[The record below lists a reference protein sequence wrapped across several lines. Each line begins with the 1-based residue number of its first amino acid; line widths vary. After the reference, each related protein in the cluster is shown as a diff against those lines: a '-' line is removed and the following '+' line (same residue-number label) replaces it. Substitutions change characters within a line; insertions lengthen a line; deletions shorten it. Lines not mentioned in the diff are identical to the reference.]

1 MAAATAAPTLVPV
14 ELYLRS
20 NYEPDAEY
28 VDGVIEERPLGVY
41 DHGSWQ
47 RAILKWFLLHEEEWN
62 VRVIPELRVQVSATR
77 YRVPDV
83 TLVDHARPIEQILT
97 YPPIA
102 VFEVLSPE
110 DSITRVLVKLCD
122 YESMGIRHIF
132 VIYPRDQALYRF
144 QSGSLDSL
152 APDLCRLEPGPCS
165 IDWRTVTGYLA

>member
-1 MAAATAAPTLVPV
+1 MAVAPAVTTFVPV
-14 ELYLRS
+14 EVYLRS
-20 NYEPDAEY
+20 DYEPDAEY
-28 VDGVIEERPLGVY
+28 VDGVIEERPMGVY

-62 VRVIPELRVQVSATR
+62 VRIIPELRVQVTATR

-110 DSITRVLVKLCD
+110 DGMTRVLVKLDD
-122 YESMGIRHIF
+122 YERMGIRHIF
-132 VIYPRDQALYRF
+132 VINPKIEGLHRYRN
-144 QSGSLDSL
+144 GNLDSL
-152 APDLCRLEPGPCS
+152 ALEVCTLEPGPCS
-165 IDWRTVTGYLA
+165 IDWRTVTSYLV